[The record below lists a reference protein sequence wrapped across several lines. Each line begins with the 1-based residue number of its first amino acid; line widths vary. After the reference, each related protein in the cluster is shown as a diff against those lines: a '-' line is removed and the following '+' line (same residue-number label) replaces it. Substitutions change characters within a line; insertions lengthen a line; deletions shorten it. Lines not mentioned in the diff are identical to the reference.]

1 MKDPNKET
9 MFAKKTKI
17 FAKKAGTAI
26 KNGSKKAGIACFNFF
41 RKAGKGIVNFFK
53 NKALLKKIG
62 KETVNCL
69 LITGRVFR
77 NMFYA
82 FMNTFLTFLLVMG
95 VTGVIVACAFALYLY
110 NYVDATVEEFDMIST
125 SQDQVTTLYYI
136 NEDGEVVELETQK
149 LHSQEN
155 RIWASYDDIPKYLKD
170 AFVAIEDKR
179 FFDHNGVDWIRTVR
193 ATALF
198 AVGQSDSG
206 GSTITQQLIKN
217 TTGEDSFTIQRKI
230 EEIFRALN
238 LEKSKSKEEILELY
252 LNTIY
257 LSQGCNGVKT
267 ASEKYFGKDV
277 SELSLIECAAI
288 AGITQNP
295 YKWDPILHPENNK
308 ERRDNILIQMY
319 EQGKINR
326 SEFESAYDKEL
337 ILYTPPEEDLDGIP
351 EEEESIIDGVVQ
363 EANSWYTDTVVEDA
377 IDLLAEKYNVSDV
390 VASQMLYASG
400 LQLVIAMD
408 ETVQTTLER
417 VYEDDDLFVSIVGKT
432 GELISPESAMIVLD
446 PTNGNILGI
455 VGGRGEKTKSRLYN
469 CATMAKRQ
477 SGSSIKP
484 LSVYGQ
490 GLQSGKVTWSTVYDD
505 APVQFWKTTSGGE
518 TTYRAWPK
526 NSPATYGGLTTVA
539 DGITRSVNT
548 LAVQILSDVGIRE
561 SFDFLTE
568 KLHFTTLVEEKVI
581 NDQVFSDLELSC
593 LALGG
598 QTDGVTVRE
607 LVGGYTM
614 ITNDGVFCEPRSVL
628 QIKDRNGN
636 VLIDNR
642 LETEKALSVEN
653 SAILTRMMMQVMQK
667 GTGTSS
673 NLYKSIDTAGKTG
686 TTSSNYDRWFVGFTP
701 YYLGGVWFGYRNQ
714 QSITGYSGNP
724 ALKLWDYVMVELHKD
739 IIEKSKQT
747 GIEPKK
753 FELPS
758 TVIVAEY
765 CRDSGKLA
773 TQNCRSADPRGS
785 RVESGYF
792 TAEQLPKEYC
802 DCHVTVDYC
811 TTGKGIACDAC
822 PKSGIKQVALI
833 HVPNRSYP
841 IWTKIVDAQYV
852 YRQLS
857 PGDKFRVGA
866 SYAFFESLRKS
877 GEYFGTSSV
886 TSAYNRVC
894 TTHCIVN
901 TPYEGTYN
909 KAPVNTTIPFASL
922 IEVPK
927 TPESEVLLTVNDKKY
942 LFE

>member
-1 MKDPNKET
+1 M
-9 MFAKKTKI
+9 
-17 FAKKAGTAI
+17 KKAG
-26 KNGSKKAGIACFNFF
+26 KKTLAFLGKVGAGIVKFL
-41 RKAGKGIVNFFK
+41 K
-53 NKALLKKIG
+53 NKPLLHKIG
-62 KETVNCL
+62 KETANCL
-69 LITGRVFR
+69 LITARVFR
-77 NMFYA
+77 NFFYA
-82 FMNTFLTFLLVMG
+82 VMNVFLTFLLVMG
-95 VTGVIVACAFALYLY
+95 ITGVIVGCAFALYLY

-125 SQDQVTTLYYI
+125 EQDQTTMIYYV
-136 NEDGEVVELETQK
+136 NEDGEIIELESQR
-149 LHSQEN
+149 LHSDEN
-155 RIWASYDDIPKYLKD
+155 RVWVSYDDIPKYLKD

-217 TTGEDSFTIQRKI
+217 TTGEDSHTIQRKI

-252 LNTIY
+252 MNTIY

-267 ASEKYFGKDV
+267 AAEKYFGKDV
-277 SELSLIECAAI
+277 SELTLIESAAI

-308 ERRDNILIQMY
+308 ERRDKILIQMY

-326 SEFESAYDKEL
+326 SEFEAAYDEEL
-337 ILYTPPEEDLDGIP
+337 ILYTPPEEGEDVEGD
-351 EEEESIIDGVVQ
+351 EEESIIDGVKQ

-377 IDLLAEKYNVSDV
+377 IDLLAETYNVSDV

-408 ETVQTTLER
+408 EKVQSTLES
-417 VYEDDDLFVSIVGKT
+417 VYEDDALFTQIIGKT
-432 GELISPESAMIVLD
+432 GELIAPESAMVVLD

-484 LSVYGQ
+484 LSVYSQ
-490 GLQSGKVTWSTVYDD
+490 GLESGKVTWSTVYDD
-505 APVQFWKTTSGGE
+505 APVEFWKTGSSSG

-526 NSPATYGGLTTVA
+526 NSPDTYGGLTTVA

-548 LAVQILSDVGIRE
+548 IAVQILTDVGIRE
-561 SFDFLTE
+561 SFDFLTK

-581 NDQVFSDLELSC
+581 NNQVYTDLELSC

-598 QTDGVTVRE
+598 QTEGVTVRE

-614 ITNDGVFCEPRSVL
+614 ITNDGVYCEPRSVL

-636 VLIDNR
+636 ILIDNR
-642 LETEKALSVEN
+642 LDTEKAISVEN
-653 SAILTRMMMQVMQK
+653 AAILTRMMMRVMTN
-667 GTGTSS
+667 GTGTGST
-673 NLYKSIDTAGKTG
+673 LYKKIDTAGKTG

-724 ALKLWDYVMVELHKD
+724 ALKIWDYVMTELHSEVLNKAT
-739 IIEKSKQT
+739 ET
-747 GIEPKK
+747 GLSVKR

-758 TVIVAEY
+758 TVIQAEY

-773 TQNCRSADPRGS
+773 TRNCRTGDPRGS

-811 TTGKGIACDAC
+811 TEGKGIACDSC
-822 PKSGIKQVALI
+822 PESAIKQVALI
-833 HVPNRSYP
+833 QVEDRSYP
-841 IWTKIVDAQYV
+841 AWVKVTDAQYV
-852 YRQLS
+852 YRQLEI
-857 PGDKFRVGA
+857 GTKFRAGA

-894 TTHCIVN
+894 TKHYIVN
-901 TPYEGTYN
+901 TTYEGKYN
-909 KAPVNTTIPFASL
+909 YNAHNTTIPTGSL
-922 IEVPK
+922 IDLP
-927 TPESEVLLTVNDKKY
+927 TDPEQKIQTTVDDRKRY
-942 LFE
+942 SQ